1 MERIENKPM
10 PGDVLSVNRGIY
22 KHYGVYVGNDTVV
35 HFSGGEG
42 FELSAKRACIRKT
55 SLENFRKNDEI
66 QIETRCCES
75 YSRKETVMRALGAV
89 GTEKGKYALPWN
101 NCEHFANWCR
111 YGEKRSSQVEQFVS
125 KVGGLGLLAA
135 GVLLVGCLKDE
146 LEDLI

>member
-1 MERIENKPM
+1 MNRIENKPM

-22 KHYGVYVGNDTVV
+22 KHYGVYIGNDTVV

>member
-55 SLENFRKNDEI
+55 SLKDFRKNDEI

-111 YGEKRSSQVEQFVS
+111 YGEKRSSQVEQFVN

>member
-1 MERIENKPM
+1 MNRIENKPM

-75 YSRKETVMRALGAV
+75 YSRKETVMRALCAV

>member
-1 MERIENKPM
+1 MNRIENKPM

-111 YGEKRSSQVEQFVS
+111 YGEKRSSQVEQFVN

>member
-1 MERIENKPM
+1 MEKIENKPM

>member
-1 MERIENKPM
+1 MNRIENKPM

-125 KVGGLGLLAA
+125 KVEGLGLLAA

>member
-1 MERIENKPM
+1 M

-101 NCEHFANWCR
+101 NCEQFTNWCR

>member
-1 MERIENKPM
+1 MNRIENKPM

>member
-1 MERIENKPM
+1 M

-42 FELSAKRACIRKT
+42 FELCAKRACIRKT

>member
-1 MERIENKPM
+1 MNRIENKPM

-89 GTEKGKYALPWN
+89 GTEKGKYALTWN

-111 YGEKRSSQVEQFVS
+111 YGEKHSSQVE
-125 KVGGLGLLAA
+125 
-135 GVLLVGCLKDE
+135 
-146 LEDLI
+146 

>member
-1 MERIENKPM
+1 MNRIENKPM
-10 PGDVLSVNRGIY
+10 PGDVLSVIRGIY

-89 GTEKGKYALPWN
+89 GTEKGKYA
-101 NCEHFANWCR
+101 R
-111 YGEKRSSQVEQFVS
+111 
-125 KVGGLGLLAA
+125 
-135 GVLLVGCLKDE
+135 VLTRIWLCSMMRTMSDRHMCAVKHG
-146 LEDLI
+146 

>member
-1 MERIENKPM
+1 MNRIENKPM

-22 KHYGVYVGNDTVV
+22 KHYGVYVGNNTVV

-42 FELSAKRACIRKT
+42 FERSAKRACIRKT

-89 GTEKGKYALPWN
+89 GTEMGKYALPWN

>member
-1 MERIENKPM
+1 MNRIENKPM

-125 KVGGLGLLAA
+125 KAGGLGLLAA

>member
-1 MERIENKPM
+1 M

-75 YSRKETVMRALGAV
+75 YSRKETVTRALGAV

>member
-1 MERIENKPM
+1 M

-75 YSRKETVMRALGAV
+75 YSRKETVMRALGVV
-89 GTEKGKYALPWN
+89 GTEKGKYALTWN

-111 YGEKRSSQVEQFVS
+111 YGEKRSSQVEQFVR

>member
-1 MERIENKPM
+1 MNRIENKPM

-66 QIETRCCES
+66 QVETRCCES

-125 KVGGLGLLAA
+125 KVGGVGLLAA

>member
-1 MERIENKPM
+1 MNRIENKPM

-22 KHYGVYVGNDTVV
+22 KHYGVYVGNNTVV

-111 YGEKRSSQVEQFVS
+111 YGEKRSSQVEEFFS

-135 GVLLVGCLKDE
+135 GVLLAGCLKDE

>member
-1 MERIENKPM
+1 MNRIENKPM

-42 FELSAKRACIRKT
+42 FEVSAKRACIRKT

>member
-1 MERIENKPM
+1 MNRIEIKPM

-146 LEDLI
+146 LENLI

>member
-1 MERIENKPM
+1 M

-89 GTEKGKYALPWN
+89 ETEKGKYALPWN

-125 KVGGLGLLAA
+125 KVGGLGLFAA

>member
-1 MERIENKPM
+1 MNRIENKPM

-35 HFSGGEG
+35 RFSGGEG

>member
-1 MERIENKPM
+1 M

-22 KHYGVYVGNDTVV
+22 KHYGVYVGNDSVV

-42 FELSAKRACIRKT
+42 FELYAKRACIRKT
-55 SLENFRKNDEI
+55 SLENFQKNDEI

-89 GTEKGKYALPWN
+89 GTEKGKYALTWN

>member
-1 MERIENKPM
+1 MNRIENKPM

-66 QIETRCCES
+66 QIETSCCES

>member
-1 MERIENKPM
+1 MNRIENKPM

-55 SLENFRKNDEI
+55 SLENFQKNDEI
-66 QIETRCCES
+66 QIETRCCKS
-75 YSRKETVMRALGAV
+75 YSRKETVMRALAAV

>member
-1 MERIENKPM
+1 M

-35 HFSGGEG
+35 HFSGGAG

-89 GTEKGKYALPWN
+89 GTEKGKYALPWS

>member
-1 MERIENKPM
+1 M

-22 KHYGVYVGNDTVV
+22 KHYGVYVGNDAVV

-55 SLENFRKNDEI
+55 SLENFCKNDEI

>member
-1 MERIENKPM
+1 MNRIEIKPM

-42 FELSAKRACIRKT
+42 FELSTKRACIRKT